1 MSCFECCGSKG
12 RAAPAEELQGCI
24 LRVLGLQIICY
35 GRGPG
40 RISRESQCK
49 GGPILTPRAEIYLRS
64 SSLTATK
71 DFVYGSYMKNQ
82 QSHLPKPTE
91 GELELLRVLW
101 VKGSATVRELH
112 DSVSQERALGYTTVL
127 KLLQI
132 MTEKGLV
139 QRTEAGRAHVYRTTA
154 SQEETQ
160 SQLLR
165 DLSERLFSGSAAQ
178 LAMHALTMEP
188 STSDEL
194 KEIRKLIDRKR
205 EKR

>member
-1 MSCFECCGSKG
+1 MF
-12 RAAPAEELQGCI
+12 
-24 LRVLGLQIICY
+24 
-35 GRGPG
+35 
-40 RISRESQCK
+40 
-49 GGPILTPRAEIYLRS
+49 PI
-64 SSLTATK
+64 
-71 DFVYGSYMKNQ
+71 MKAKQ
-82 QSHLPKPTE
+82 HSLPKPTE

-112 DSVSQERALGYTTVL
+112 DAVSLERELGYTTVL

-139 QRTEAGRAHVYRTTA
+139 QRTEVGRAHVYRSTA

-160 SQLLR
+160 SQILR
-165 DLSERLFSGSAAQ
+165 DLSDRLFSGSAAQ

-188 STSDEL
+188 TSSDEL
-194 KEIRKLIDRKR
+194 REIRELIDRKR